1 MRFPKEIFLM
11 HPLFRFGMNKG
22 MDKGLRRGL
31 REGRQRGEAELV
43 LRLLARRLGEIP
55 ETRKRAVRKLPLAR
69 IEALGVA
76 LLDFRSKTDLIN
88 WLKSNSR

>member
-1 MRFPKEIFLM
+1 
-11 HPLFRFGMNKG
+11 
-22 MDKGLRRGL
+22 MDKGLRRGV

-55 ETRKRAVRKLPLAR
+55 TTRKRAVRGLPLAR
-69 IEALGVA
+69 IEALGEA
-76 LLDFRSKTDLIN
+76 LLDFRSKTDLVN